1 MFDDPGDIDRNGIPD
16 SIQLDPVVAPGE
28 PVPFSL
34 LEADAG
40 LPGIDAPIDTT
51 ADPMPEMPVAPTPP
65 PADAD
70 EAEMAEYQVNLA
82 KYNRM
87 FEMYSKIM
95 ANAHE
100 MKKAL
105 IQNFP
110 R

>member
-1 MFDDPGDIDRNGIPD
+1 MLDNDGDIDNNGIPD
-16 SIQLDPVVAPGE
+16 SIQRDPVVAPGD
-28 PVPFSL
+28 PLPFSMFDP
-34 LEADAG
+34 APG
-40 LPGIDAPIDTT
+40 LPGIDSPIEAT
-51 ADPMPEMPVAPTPP
+51 AEPVPETPVAPTPP

-70 EAEMAEYQVNLA
+70 EAALVAYQVELA
-82 KYNRM
+82 NYNRM

-105 IQNFP
+105 IQNLP